1 MRTTT
6 AKEFRDQPTRLLQR
20 SEPFLITRRGKSV
33 GLYLPPGETKDLPF
47 HLRRELH
54 FLLARAVR
62 EAREEKVVT
71 DEEGL
76 QGFGRS
82 RK

>member
-6 AKEFRDQPTRLLQR
+6 VKEFRDRATELLR
-20 SEPFLITRRGKSV
+20 GSEPLLITRRGKAV
-33 GLYLPPGETKDLPF
+33 GLYLPLGETKDLPF

-62 EAREEKVVT
+62 EAREEKGVT

-76 QGFGRS
+76 QGFERS

>member
-6 AKEFRDQPTRLLQR
+6 VKEFRDRATELLR
-20 SEPFLITRRGKSV
+20 GSEPLLITRRGKAV

-62 EAREEKVVT
+62 EALEERGVT
-71 DEEGL
+71 EKKALEG
-76 QGFGRS
+76 FEPFH
-82 RK
+82 K